1 MKRNILKYTCY
12 VALSTSILATAL
24 FSAACSS
31 SDNPKMTVSYGP
43 EIGFADG
50 NVNLSGE
57 TPVINISDIKA
68 EVGMNID
75 YLSGVTVENDADFPD
90 LEIWVDASLVDIF
103 TPGNYKATY
112 TFVYDG
118 QSVSK
123 EITVTL
129 EEPEQSASETAS
141 DIVSE
146 NVADNTVSQ
155 PDHNTAESET
165 TSGNA
170 DNKTT
175 VNTSNNG
182 GNSNQS
188 TTRPADNNNSS
199 TSKPVTTTQNNNSSK
214 PATTTTQNNNSSKP
228 ATTTTQ
234 PTTSRTNPPAT
245 TTAPTTK
252 PAQTTT
258 KSTTTRQIITTK
270 SNATTESKNIG
281 NYTIELLSG
290 KNITIKNT
298 TAKYI
303 VSTRTDISTV
313 EENGKTYRISKLIIT
328 YNTGFEQILETV
340 KERIK

>member
-1 MKRNILKYTCY
+1 MKRNLLKYTCY
-12 VALSTSILATAL
+12 AALSTSILAATI
-24 FSAACSS
+24 FSAACS
-31 SDNPKMTVSYGP
+31 NAEVPKMTVSYGP

-68 EVGMNID
+68 EVGTNID
-75 YLSGVTVENDADFPD
+75 YLSGITVENEADFPD

-103 TPGNYKATY
+103 TPGDYKATY
-112 TFVYDG
+112 TFVFGD

-129 EEPEQSASETAS
+129 IEVEQSASEVAS
-141 DIVSE
+141 NTEDD
-146 NVADNTVSQ
+146 ADTDNNANT
-155 PDHNTAESET
+155 PNTNTSESET
-165 TSGNA
+165 TSRVS
-170 DNKTT
+170 DNSTT
-175 VNTSNNG
+175 VNTGNSNG
-182 GNSNQS
+182 GSNQS
-188 TTRPADNNNSS
+188 TTKPTSNNNNNNNSTTNNNSS
-199 TSKPVTTTQNNNSSK
+199 ATTQNNSSTK
-214 PATTTTQNNNSSKP
+214 PA
-228 ATTTTQ
+228 ATTTQ
-234 PTTSRTNPPAT
+234 PTTSSTKPPVT

-252 PAQTTT
+252 PVATTT
-258 KSTTTRQIITTK
+258 KPTTTRQIITTK
-270 SNATTESKNIG
+270 ANSTTESKSIG

-303 VSTRTDISTV
+303 VSTRTDVTTV
-313 EENGKTYRISKLIIT
+313 EEDGKTYRISKLIIT